1 MAKNASGKRPCSICR
16 KWFKPDVRQV
26 GRQNTCSPE
35 CRKESH
41 RRQCKA
47 WNGKN
52 REYFKNNYLDK
63 KLEQQ
68 HTSGGKNFITKSVNL
83 PVLPGEIIE
92 KHMGRQ
98 ALIIIDYLVYQ
109 IVQQHKHGRSDFL

>member
-1 MAKNASGKRPCSICR
+1 MAKKASGKRPCSICR

-35 CRKESH
+35 CRNESH

-47 WNGKN
+47 WNDKN
-52 REYFKNNYLDK
+52 REYFQNNYLEK

-68 HTSGGKNFITKSVNL
+68 NSANNSSVAKPVNL
-83 PVLPGEIIE
+83 PVLPREIIE
-92 KHMGRQ
+92 IHLGKQ
-98 ALIIIDYLVYQ
+98 ALTIIDYLVYQ
-109 IVQQHKHGRSDFL
+109 IMQHHRHGRSDFL